1 MLTAQHRVA
10 PDSPTAAILSISKCL
25 EALPGLSNLSPVGPQ
40 VNANRWAATRLS
52 LLDVLV

>member
-40 VNANRWAATRLS
+40 VNANRWVA
-52 LLDVLV
+52 